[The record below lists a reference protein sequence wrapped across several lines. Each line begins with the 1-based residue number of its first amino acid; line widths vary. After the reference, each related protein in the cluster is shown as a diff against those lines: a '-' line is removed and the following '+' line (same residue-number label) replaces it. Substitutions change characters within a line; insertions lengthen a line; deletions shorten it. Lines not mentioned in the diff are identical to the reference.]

1 MTQVTILMGSASDK
15 PIAQKAEKILDKMNI
30 TFETYVAS
38 AKFRLN

>member
-30 TFETYVAS
+30 TFETYLSHVHDQ
-38 AKFRLN
+38 